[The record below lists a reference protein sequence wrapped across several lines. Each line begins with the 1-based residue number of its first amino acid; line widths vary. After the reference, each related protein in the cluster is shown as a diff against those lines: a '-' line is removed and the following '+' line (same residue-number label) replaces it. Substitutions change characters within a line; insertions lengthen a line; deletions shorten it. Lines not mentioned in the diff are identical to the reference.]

1 MELAHGVV
9 RANTPQRRAK
19 RLQFI
24 EDVVAA
30 IPVHSVTR
38 PVAWRASAVD
48 GESQARG
55 VRIPVADLLIGT
67 TALSLDFD
75 VGTANV
81 RHFHLVPGLAVVQ
94 L

>member
-1 MELAHGVV
+1 M
-9 RANTPQRRAK
+9 
-19 RLQFI
+19 
-24 EDVVAA
+24 
-30 IPVHSVTR
+30 
-38 PVAWRASAVD
+38 AWRAGVVD

-81 RHFHLVPGLAVVQ
+81 PHFHLVPGLAVVQ